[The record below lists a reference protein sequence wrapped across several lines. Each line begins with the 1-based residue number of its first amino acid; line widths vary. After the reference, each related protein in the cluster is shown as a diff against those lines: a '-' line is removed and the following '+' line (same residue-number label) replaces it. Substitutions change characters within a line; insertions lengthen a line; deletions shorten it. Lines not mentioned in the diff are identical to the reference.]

1 MRASTYFRSFATTI
15 SLACLA
21 LSACGPM
28 VEQAP
33 FAYRPDT
40 TSPGDLLGPFDG
52 IVVDAETDRPIP
64 GALVAG
70 SWAFERG
77 IGLNGP
83 AGANE
88 VTLETGPDGRYRI
101 PALDSLPG
109 GPSARV
115 RRFTLIVYHQGYI
128 GWRSD
133 RQFPEGNARR
143 DFSQRN
149 NRVRLEKWREGL
161 LHNRHLVFLGGGAA
175 TRSAAQGEVQA
186 AVMELEGRRPVPTPG
201 APEGPAAP
209 PRKQV
214 LDATPLLSEDEL
226 RGVTGYAGEFD
237 LGRLKDL
244 PTTDFY
250 DSRHFKARG
259 QAESW
264 DVAVRV
270 WRMGP
275 AAEAQYR
282 KLLGQLPGARV
293 TDELGDSSL
302 RARAAEVLGVAFLS
316 REKGVV
322 VSVSCG
328 IRQCPEPAIV
338 VRLAKLIESHLGEL
352 ESTAVEDLEES
363 GVKSLTPATPA
374 APPPAPAPGGASPPA
389 TPPTENPQQ

>member
-1 MRASTYFRSFATTI
+1 MRASTDFRTAIFATVI
-15 SLACLA
+15 LV
-21 LSACGPM
+21 SACGPI

-40 TSPGDLLGPFDG
+40 MTPGDLLGPFDG
-52 IVVDAETDRPIP
+52 VVVDAETDRPIS

-83 AGANE
+83 VGASE
-88 VTLETGPDGRYRI
+88 VTLETGADGRYRL
-101 PALDSLPG
+101 PALDQLPG
-109 GPSARV
+109 GASMRI

-149 NRVRLEKWREGL
+149 NRVRLEKWRDEL
-161 LHNRHLVFLGGGAA
+161 LHHRHLVFLGGGAA

-186 AVMELEGRRPVPTPG
+186 AVMELEGRKPVPTPG
-201 APEGPAAP
+201 APGGTAAP
-209 PRKQV
+209 ARKRQ
-214 LDATPLLSEDEL
+214 LDAGPLLSEDEL

-237 LGRLKDL
+237 IGKLKDL

-259 QAESW
+259 QPESW
-264 DVAVRV
+264 DVALRV
-270 WRMGP
+270 WRLGT
-275 AAEAQYR
+275 AADAQYR
-282 KLLGQLPGARV
+282 KLLGQLPGAKV
-293 TDELGDSSL
+293 TDELGDTSL

-316 REKGVV
+316 RDKGVV

-328 IRQCPEPAIV
+328 VRQCPDADTV

-352 ESTAVEDLEES
+352 ETPATEDLEAT
-363 GVKSLTPATPA
+363 GVNSLTPAVPA
-374 APPPAPAPGGASPPA
+374 APPKAPAAPPA
-389 TPPTENPQQ
+389 ENPQQ